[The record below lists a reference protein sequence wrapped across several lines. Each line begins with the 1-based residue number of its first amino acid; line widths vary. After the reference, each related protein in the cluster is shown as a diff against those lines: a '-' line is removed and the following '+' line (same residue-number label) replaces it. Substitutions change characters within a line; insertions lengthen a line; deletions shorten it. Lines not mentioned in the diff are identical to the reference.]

1 MIPMGTMS
9 NLEVLMLLAVM
20 ITIAGAVMLTWR

>member
-1 MIPMGTMS
+1 MS

>member
-1 MIPMGTMS
+1 VIPMGTMS